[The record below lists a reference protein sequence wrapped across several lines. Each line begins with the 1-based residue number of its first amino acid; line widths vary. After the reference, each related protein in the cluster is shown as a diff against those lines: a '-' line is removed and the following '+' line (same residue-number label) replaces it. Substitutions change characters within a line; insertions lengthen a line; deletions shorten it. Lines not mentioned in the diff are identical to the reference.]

1 MSVLNLLYQDSIRV
15 TDKLSISIPTVGE
28 ILDNENAYYTLVSML
43 TAMPI
48 DYMVLLDDMGLDFS
62 VMTEYELFLNLFPY
76 IKNMKESNLIFGELD
91 LSKFQLAKNTDD
103 GSIAYVDT
111 TNDII
116 IDKRTHA
123 LISSTLRK
131 IHNLKKDVRKPA
143 NIEAKEYMLEVARRK
158 AKRRATTTEKS
169 QIESLIVALVNSPEF
184 KYDFRTVRDITIY
197 QFNESVRQV
206 IKRVDYGNR
215 MYGIYT
221 GTIKPNDMSKD
232 DLNWL
237 VH

>member
-169 QIESLIVALVNSPEF
+169 QIESLIVALVNSQEF